1 MVTVS
6 RRRDTMTIDE
16 LARRSGVT
24 ARNIRSYQTQ
34 GILPPPTLVGRTG
47 HYDSGHLARLRLV
60 ERLQEQGFSLAGI
73 AGLLRAWEDGRSLG
87 EVLGFE
93 AALTEPWSDEEPER
107 VSLGELVARFP
118 DAAADPALA
127 LRAIEL
133 GLVVPDGE
141 AFLVPSPRLLQV
153 GADLV
158 AEGVPLG
165 VTQDE
170 VAELREEM
178 ARIATRFVGLFE
190 RYVWEPFA
198 EAGMPPERL
207 GEVTEALRRMRPL
220 AAVAVQATLARA
232 MEEATATST
241 AAQVGAAG
249 HVGLPQA
256 VGGS

>member
-1 MVTVS
+1 
-6 RRRDTMTIDE
+6 MTIDE

-34 GILPPPTLVGRTG
+34 GILPPPALVGRTG
-47 HYDSGHLARLRLV
+47 HYDQGHLARLRLV
-60 ERLQEQGFSLAGI
+60 ERLQDQGFSLAGI
-73 AGLLRAWEDGRSLG
+73 AELLRAWEDGRSLG

-107 VSLGELVARFP
+107 VSLAELVARFP
-118 DAAADPALA
+118 AAAADPALA
-127 LRAIEL
+127 LRAVEL

-170 VAELREEM
+170 VAALREEM

-241 AAQVGAAG
+241 AAQIGAAG
-249 HVGLPQA
+249 HVGSPEA

>member
-1 MVTVS
+1 MAV
-6 RRRDTMTIDE
+6 RRDTMTIDE

-34 GILPPPTLVGRTG
+34 GILPPPSLVGRTG
-47 HYDSGHLARLRLV
+47 HYDQGHLARLRLI
-60 ERLQEQGFSLAGI
+60 ERLQGQGFSLAGI
-73 AGLLRAWEDGRSLG
+73 AELLRAWEDGRSLG

-107 VSLGELVARFP
+107 VTLEELLARFP

-127 LRAIEL
+127 LRAVQL
-133 GLVVPDGE
+133 GLVEPDGE
-141 AFLVPSPRLLQV
+141 TFLVPSPRLLRA

-158 AEGVPLG
+158 AVGVPLG

-170 VAELREEM
+170 VAELRVEM
-178 ARIATRFVGLFE
+178 ARIAARFVGLFE
-190 RYVWEPFA
+190 RYVWAPFA

-207 GEVTEALRRMRPL
+207 GEVTDALRRMRPL
-220 AAVAVQATLARA
+220 AAIAVQATLARA
-232 MEEATATST
+232 MEEAAAAST
-241 AAQVGAAG
+241 AARVGATG
-249 HVGLPQA
+249 HVGWHEA

>member
-1 MVTVS
+1 
-6 RRRDTMTIDE
+6 MTIDE

-34 GILPPPTLVGRTG
+34 GILPPPTVVGRTG
-47 HYDSGHLARLRLV
+47 HYDQGHLARLRLV
-60 ERLQEQGFSLAGI
+60 ERLQDQGFSLAGI
-73 AGLLRAWEDGRSLG
+73 VELLRAWEQGRSLG

-118 DAAADPALA
+118 AAAADSALA

-170 VAELREEM
+170 VAALREEM

-220 AAVAVQATLARA
+220 AAIAVQATLARA

-241 AAQVGAAG
+241 AAQVGAG
-249 HVGLPQA
+249 TVGLPEA
-256 VGGS
+256 IGGS

>member
-1 MVTVS
+1 
-6 RRRDTMTIDE
+6 MTIDE
-16 LARRSGVT
+16 LSRRSGVT

-34 GILPPPTLVGRTG
+34 GILPPPVLAGRTG
-47 HYDSGHLARLRLV
+47 HYDQGHLARLRLV
-60 ERLQEQGFSLAGI
+60 DRLQDQGFSLAGI
-73 AGLLRAWEDGRSLG
+73 VELLRAWEDGRSLG
-87 EVLGFE
+87 DVLGFE

-107 VSLGELVARFP
+107 VTLEELVARFP

-127 LRAIEL
+127 LRAVEL
-133 GLVVPDGE
+133 GLVEPDGE
-141 AFLVPSPRLLQV
+141 MFVVPSPRLLQV

-178 ARIATRFVGLFE
+178 ARVAARFVRLFE

-241 AAQVGAAG
+241 AAQVGAG
-249 HVGLPQA
+249 NVGLHEA